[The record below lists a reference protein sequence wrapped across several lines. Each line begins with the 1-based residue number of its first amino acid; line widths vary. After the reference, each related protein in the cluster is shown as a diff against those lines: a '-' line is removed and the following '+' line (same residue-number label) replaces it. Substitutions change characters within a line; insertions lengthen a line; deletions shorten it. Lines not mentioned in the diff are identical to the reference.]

1 MRQAFRRPTT
11 RFAALLL
18 LASAAVGG
26 TTTAAAAAPPA
37 GAPVP
42 PPPVTIAGVTAPNV
56 VQVSPLLVT
65 AGQPTRES
73 LQGLEANGY
82 DAVIYLAPG
91 DSADAIPE
99 EAALLK
105 AQGIEFVHVPIPWN
119 APETK
124 HLTATADAMKRLQGK
139 KVLVHC
145 QLNMRASAITF
156 LYRTIYA
163 KEDPATA
170 WLDVKKVWT
179 PRDPWATFVTRELA
193 ANHIAFTPE

>member
-1 MRQAFRRPTT
+1 MLPGR
-11 RFAALLL
+11 
-18 LASAAVGG
+18 
-26 TTTAAAAAPPA
+26 
-37 GAPVP
+37 
-42 PPPVTIAGVTAPNV
+42 
-56 VQVSPLLVT
+56 

-73 LQGLEANGY
+73 LQGLKSHGY

-91 DSADAIPE
+91 DSADAVPD

-145 QLNMRASAITF
+145 QLNMRASAVTF
-156 LYRTIYA
+156 LYRTIHA

-170 WLDVKKVWT
+170 WLDVKKLWT
-179 PRDPWATFVTRELA
+179 PRDQWATFVSNELA
-193 ANHIAFTPE
+193 ANNIPFKAE